1 MTRLKKV
8 WLDLNSSLWFLPALM
23 VAGAIALA
31 VGLIEA
37 DGLIGERWLARWPRL
52 FGAGVEGSRGML
64 SAIAGSMIT
73 ITGVIFSIT
82 IVALALASSQ
92 YTPRILRNFMRDRTN
107 QFVLGFFVGVFAYCI
122 VVLRTLR
129 SSDEGRFLPSL
140 AVLAGIA
147 LALASV
153 GVLILFIHH
162 IVTSIQANTIIST
175 AARETIAVV
184 RKLFP
189 QELGDEADEAP
200 EAFAGEGWQPIASV
214 RTGYIQSV
222 DADGLLEFARSRKVV
237 VRMECGIGEFIVEKA
252 PLVSL
257 RPTSPLDAGAV
268 AELRALYSIGDF
280 RTIEQDAGFGI
291 RQIVDIALKAL
302 SPGINDTTTAVTCV
316 EYLGA
321 ILAAAAAQRMES
333 PSRCD
338 GETLRVLAR
347 GLTFE
352 RMTAEACDQI
362 RGSAKGNVAVLI
374 ALLGALGTTA
384 KQTRNTARQ
393 RILRQ
398 QVELVAELADTS
410 LATAYDRAQVDVATS
425 DARADLGGQ
434 SATH

>member
-1 MTRLKKV
+1 
-8 WLDLNSSLWFLPALM
+8 M

-37 DGLIGERWLARWPRL
+37 DGLLGERLLARWPRL

-73 ITGVIFSIT
+73 ITGVTFSIT
-82 IVALALASSQ
+82 IVALAQASSQ

-129 SSDEGRFLPSL
+129 GVDEGRFLPSL
-140 AVLAGIA
+140 AVLVGIA
-147 LALASV
+147 LALASI

-162 IVTSIQANTIIST
+162 IATSIQANTIISA

-189 QELGDEADEAP
+189 QELGDEAEEAP
-200 EAFAGEGWQPIASV
+200 QTFAEGDWQAVVSA
-214 RTGYIQSV
+214 RNGYIQNV
-222 DADGLLEFARSRKVV
+222 DGDGLIEFARSRNVV
-237 VRMECGIGEFIVEKA
+237 VRMECGIGEFIVESA

-257 RPTSPLDAGAV
+257 RANSSLDAAAV
-268 AELRALYSIGDF
+268 AELRTLYSIDDF
-280 RTIEQDAGFGI
+280 RTIEQDPAFGI

-316 EYLGA
+316 DYLGA
-321 ILAAAAAQRMES
+321 ILAAAAAQRIAS
-333 PSRCD
+333 PARSD
-338 GETLRVLAR
+338 GQTLRVLAR

-374 ALLGALGTTA
+374 ALLRALGTA
-384 KQTRNTARQ
+384 ALQTHDVSRQ

-398 QVELVAELADTS
+398 QVELVAELADAS
-410 LATAYDRAQVDVATS
+410 LATAYDRAQVDVATTR
-425 DARADLGGQ
+425 ARVDLSGRLG
-434 SATH
+434 AR